1 MNIGDKIK
9 NAREENKLTQTQAS
23 ESLMVSRQTIS
34 NWENG
39 KSLPDILSV
48 IRMSELYQISLD
60 ELLKGD
66 KAMMDKIEK
75 DIEISKTEKKIIKY
89 AWISILVGVIIL
101 ILDNAFEGNPIIEFL
116 GGATPWILLA
126 LTFLFWIL
134 SLNLPQ
140 GRSYNS
146 QRGAHQPTL

>member
-101 ILDNAFEGNPIIEFL
+101 ILDNVFEGNPIIEFL

-134 SLNLPQ
+134 SLDKQ
-140 GRSYNS
+140 K
-146 QRGAHQPTL
+146 AK

>member
-9 NAREENKLTQTQAS
+9 NAREENNLTQTQAS

-48 IRMSELYQISLD
+48 IRMSELYKISLD

-66 KAMMDKIEK
+66 KAMIEKIEK
-75 DIEISKTEKKIIKY
+75 DAEISKTERKILNY
-89 AWISILVGVIIL
+89 AMVSILSGIMILVLCKLYEDNPVIQFLNGAIPW
-101 ILDNAFEGNPIIEFL
+101 IFL
-116 GGATPWILLA
+116 G

-134 SLNLPQ
+134 SLHKL
-140 GRSYNS
+140 SKV
-146 QRGAHQPTL
+146 

>member
-48 IRMSELYQISLD
+48 IRMSELYHISLD

-75 DIEISKTEKKIIKY
+75 DIEISKMEKKIIKY
-89 AWISILVGVIIL
+89 AWISILLGIMIFTLSVVF
-101 ILDNAFEGNPIIEFL
+101 DGNPIIEFL
-116 GGATPWILLA
+116 SGAMPWVLLG

-134 SLNLPQ
+134 SLDKQN
-140 GRSYNS
+140 
-146 QRGAHQPTL
+146 AK

>member
-101 ILDNAFEGNPIIEFL
+101 ILDNVFEGNPIIEFL

-134 SLNLPQ
+134 SLNKQNTKLL
-140 GRSYNS
+140 R
-146 QRGAHQPTL
+146 

>member
-48 IRMSELYQISLD
+48 IRMSELYKISLD

-66 KAMMDKIEK
+66 KAMIEK
-75 DIEISKTEKKIIKY
+75 FEKDAEISKLEKRIIKY
-89 AWISILVGVIIL
+89 AWICFLVGAVIFAL
-101 ILDNAFEGNPIIEFL
+101 GSVFEGNSVIEFL
-116 GGATPWILLA
+116 NGAIPWILLG

-134 SLNLPQ
+134 SLNKQ
-140 GRSYNS
+140 NKK
-146 QRGAHQPTL
+146 

>member
-60 ELLKGD
+60 EFQ
-66 KAMMDKIEK
+66 
-75 DIEISKTEKKIIKY
+75 KY
-89 AWISILVGVIIL
+89 YQSYTTC
-101 ILDNAFEGNPIIEFL
+101 NPVTSCHITSACVQSVF
-116 GGATPWILLA
+116 AYTPNPHI
-126 LTFLFWIL
+126 
-134 SLNLPQ
+134 N
-140 GRSYNS
+140 
-146 QRGAHQPTL
+146 